1 MPENTE
7 VLNKKD
13 EIVAPDVEKDSGTDS
28 DSDDSIPEL
37 EETGAGGAQTQGTNP
52 LGKVSHKMLICN
64 NNFLHSM
71 EKSRL
76 ISHIM

>member
-13 EIVAPDVEKDSGTDS
+13 DIVNADVEKDSGTDS

-37 EETGAGGAQTQGTNP
+37 EETGAGAGQTQG
-52 LGKVSHKMLICN
+52 KS
-64 NNFLHSM
+64 NFLF
-71 EKSRL
+71 EKYQNSWS
-76 ISHIM
+76 IFGTIQ

>member
-13 EIVAPDVEKDSGTDS
+13 DIVNADVEKDSGTDS

-37 EETGAGGAQTQGTNP
+37 EETGAGAGQTH
-52 LGKVSHKMLICN
+52 GKIHNLFSWN
-64 NNFLHSM
+64 
-71 EKSRL
+71 
-76 ISHIM
+76 

>member
-13 EIVAPDVEKDSGTDS
+13 DIVNADVEKDSGTDS

-37 EETGAGGAQTQGTNP
+37 EETGAGAGQTQGK
-52 LGKVSHKMLICN
+52 L
-64 NNFLHSM
+64 NF
-71 EKSRL
+71 
-76 ISHIM
+76 

>member
-13 EIVAPDVEKDSGTDS
+13 DIVNPDVEKDSGTDS

-37 EETGAGGAQTQGTNP
+37 EETGAGAGQTQG
-52 LGKVSHKMLICN
+52 
-64 NNFLHSM
+64 
-71 EKSRL
+71 KSKNW
-76 ISHIM
+76 SSYF